1 MYSYVLS
8 RLIHYIVNTRRLHP
22 TTKIFICKVDLD
34 AAYRR
39 CSLSSKTAMECIAI
53 YAGLLL
59 VALRLTFG
67 GAPGPNIW
75 GVISESITD
84 IGNAILQNKAWD
96 FSSFYDPLSDTI
108 AAPLPLSEV
117 VPFKSAKELSVS
129 LPQNN
134 IGYID
139 IYIDDNIGIAPDLG
153 DNLTRMK
160 RAITLAIRTLARPLD
175 QMDVIPR
182 KDIVSLKKFQA
193 EGRLEEVKLVLG
205 WIINTRTLTIQLS
218 EDKLRNW
225 NADISRMITSRKAYH
240 KILESSIG
248 RLNHVA
254 CILSPMRHYMG
265 RLYQALFRASS
276 LGGWTRLTQT
286 EIDDLQTLQSF
297 LSAAN
302 KGLSLNNLVYR
313 KPSKIYRSG
322 ASEFGIGGYNIVTG
336 IAWRIELPV
345 SCRLR
350 TSLNSL
356 EFLGCVVSIWID
368 HFHQV
373 IAQEDCLLSQTDSS
387 SAMGWLRKT
396 NFADKSDEAVQLA
409 TARRL
414 AEITIDANCTLYSQW
429 FPGDS
434 NSIADSLSHDFHI
447 DDLLLS
453 NLLVSH
459 FPEQVPF
466 GLTILP
472 VPNEIVS
479 WLTSLLLNQQQK
491 EPWLKEPT
499 KSKFALGIDSS
510 STSQTL
516 DWSPIPT
523 LITSPNHKESE
534 SSVPSLTQY
543 EKADYVMERLIKQSS
558 PSQLDPPWIAYHRP
572 SSWLTDQTQG
582 WTEMEDLR
590 YFYSDNYEGTSP

>member
-1 MYSYVLS
+1 
-8 RLIHYIVNTRRLHP
+8 
-22 TTKIFICKVDLD
+22 
-34 AAYRR
+34 
-39 CSLSSKTAMECIAI
+39 
-53 YAGLLL
+53 
-59 VALRLTFG
+59 
-67 GAPGPNIW
+67 
-75 GVISESITD
+75 
-84 IGNAILQNKAWD
+84 
-96 FSSFYDPLSDTI
+96 
-108 AAPLPLSEV
+108 
-117 VPFKSAKELSVS
+117 
-129 LPQNN
+129 
-134 IGYID
+134 
-139 IYIDDNIGIAPDLG
+139 
-153 DNLTRMK
+153 
-160 RAITLAIRTLARPLD
+160 
-175 QMDVIPR
+175 
-182 KDIVSLKKFQA
+182 
-193 EGRLEEVKLVLG
+193 
-205 WIINTRTLTIQLS
+205 
-218 EDKLRNW
+218 
-225 NADISRMITSRKAYH
+225 
-240 KILESSIG
+240 
-248 RLNHVA
+248 
-254 CILSPMRHYMG
+254 
-265 RLYQALFRASS
+265 
-276 LGGWTRLTQT
+276 
-286 EIDDLQTLQSF
+286 
-297 LSAAN
+297 
-302 KGLSLNNLVYR
+302 
-313 KPSKIYRSG
+313 
-322 ASEFGIGGYNIVTG
+322 
-336 IAWRIELPV
+336 
-345 SCRLR
+345 
-350 TSLNSL
+350 
-356 EFLGCVVSIWID
+356 
-368 HFHQV
+368 
-373 IAQEDCLLSQTDSS
+373 
-387 SAMGWLRKT
+387 MGWLRKT

-409 TARRL
+409 MARRL
-414 AEITIDANCTLYSQW
+414 AKITIDANCTLYSQW